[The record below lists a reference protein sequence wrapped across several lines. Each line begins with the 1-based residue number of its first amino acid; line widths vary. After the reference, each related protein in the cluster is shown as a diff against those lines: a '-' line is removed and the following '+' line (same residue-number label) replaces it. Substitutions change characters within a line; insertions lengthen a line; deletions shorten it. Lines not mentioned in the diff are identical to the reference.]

1 MKILMYYCVIFSYD
15 DEMSNGSLQ
24 EQLDVLRSE
33 VRALGSS
40 VAGIKREDFARAYAE
55 QIRSILLERIDRALA
70 EMVDAGGREEA
81 RSRLVEM
88 VDRSVAS
95 YQVGS
100 KEQALSVL
108 DEFQEEIVNGTAPF
122 NDRRYSRLAQDLIRQ
137 IRSYLEL
144 EKIVNKPTQSVLGDP
159 RAPTATKEVLSP
171 VAAEKALAPLASSW
185 RMNILMLLSMD
196 SRSLAELSKEL
207 GVQKGHLQFHL
218 RSLSNADYIR
228 YDRRTHLYSLTERGS
243 IALDGVAELVGRLE
257 R

>member
-1 MKILMYYCVIFSYD
+1 MYYCVIFSYD

-207 GVQKGHLQFHL
+207 GMKTGHLQFHL
-218 RSLSNADYIR
+218 KTLEKGGYVRKDRKGGKYRISLQGV
-228 YDRRTHLYSLTERGS
+228 T
-243 IALDGVAELVGRLE
+243 ALDGLRGFMYNLVRV
-257 R
+257 